1 MPGGQPGEYVVT
13 VLVDDGNGGTT
24 EIRVPV
30 TITNPPPVA
39 EDDAVTTDE
48 DTPFMGSVFTDN
60 GNGVDNDPDG
70 DMFTVSEVN
79 GDPANVGQPVD
90 GSDGGSFTINADGS
104 VSFDPELDFQDLQVG
119 ETRDTTITY
128 TIDDGEGGTDTAT
141 VTLTVTGANDAPIII
156 DPMNPPVPGEEPPV
170 VELSTLIPPLEGEDA
185 SPLDPIDISPF
196 LGDPEGDPI
205 TTSGG
210 PNNPPFV
217 TITPDGMIVV
227 NPPSDASQGTN
238 VPGGQ
243 PGEYVITVVLSDGMG
258 GVTEVEVPLTIT
270 NPPPVA
276 VDDNFETLNVDL
288 VEGNVLDNNG
298 NGADFDPDGD
308 PNIAVSAVNG
318 DPAGLGQPIQ
328 GSEGGTFIINADGTF
343 TFDAG
348 DDFNDLTSLETRVT
362 SITYTISDGN
372 GGFSTATVFVEVS
385 PSALNIILPE
395 PVDPADVEV
404 DDIERDDM
412 AWLADFKDDGND
424 DDRRSEL
431 PDDFGLDIYA
441 GHSSLATIT
450 VDGVNANDAI
460 MFHTLK
466 TELDVIYLNVDPTN
480 PSTTIE
486 QVKFT
491 LDDGS
496 ELPVFASQINPRV
509 LMIEV
514 PAGLQ
519 ELPLAITTTLD
530 DGIEISVTLNLDV
543 SGATIEDLKRLE
555 TSQNASGESV
565 GNTTTQNDANAP
577 LNQQLEAAR
586 QVGDKEVS
594 QIIQSLKG

>member
-1 MPGGQPGEYVVT
+1 
-13 VLVDDGNGGTT
+13 
-24 EIRVPV
+24 
-30 TITNPPPVA
+30 
-39 EDDAVTTDE
+39 
-48 DTPFMGSVFTDN
+48 
-60 GNGVDNDPDG
+60 
-70 DMFTVSEVN
+70 MFTVSEVN
-79 GDPANVGQPVD
+79 GVAANVGEAVD
-90 GSDGGSFTINADGS
+90 GSSGGSFTINANGS
-104 VSFDPELDFQDLQVG
+104 LSFDPELDFQDLQVG
-119 ETRDTTITY
+119 EARETTVTY
-128 TIDDGEGGTDTAT
+128 TINDGEGGTDTAT

-170 VELSTLIPPLEGEDA
+170 VELSTLIPTLEGEDA

-196 LGDPEGDPI
+196 LGDPEDDPV

-217 TITPDGMIVV
+217 TITPEGMILI

-238 VPGGQ
+238 VPNGQ
-243 PGEYVITVVLSDGMG
+243 PGEYVVTILLSDGMG

-276 VDDNFETLNVDL
+276 VDDNFETLNTEL
-288 VEGNVLDNNG
+288 VEGNVLDDNG

-308 PNIAVSAVNG
+308 PNITVSAVNG
-318 DPAGLGQPIQ
+318 DPAGLSQPIE
-328 GSEGGTFIINADGTF
+328 GSEGGTFIINEDGTF

-348 DDFNDLTSLETRVT
+348 DDFNDLLSNETRVT
-362 SITYTISDGN
+362 SVTYTISDDN
-372 GGFSTATVFVEVS
+372 GGFSTATIFIEVS
-385 PSALNIILPE
+385 PNPINIILPE
-395 PVDPADVEV
+395 PVDPVDVEV

-412 AWLADFKDDGND
+412 AWLADFKGDGND
-424 DDRRSEL
+424 NNDDRRSEL
-431 PDDFGLDIYA
+431 PDDFGDKII
-441 GHSSLATIT
+441 GGQDSIATVTI
-450 VDGVNANDAI
+450 DGVDTDHTI
-460 MFHTLK
+460 IFHTLK

-480 PSTTIE
+480 PRTTIE

-496 ELPVFASQINPRV
+496 ELPVFASQLNPRV

-519 ELPLAITTTLD
+519 ELPLAITIKLD
-530 DGIEISVTLNLDV
+530 DGIEISVSLNLDV

-565 GNTTTQNDANAP
+565 GITTTQNDANAP

-586 QVGDKEVS
+586 QIGKKEVS